1 MLTVIFH
8 EHLKIRRIC
17 INVHIVGAQLNLE
30 PRYLFGTPVLD
41 GYLGALP
48 GSTTCI
54 NLALLLTGLAAT
66 GPFYVP
72 AKSSVP
78 RTREG
83 HKIQLLSCPG
93 VV

>member
-30 PRYLFGTPVLD
+30 PRYLSGIPVLD

-48 GSTTCI
+48 GSSPCI
-54 NLALLLTGLAAT
+54 NLTLLLTGLAAP

-78 RTREG
+78 RTQEV

>member
-1 MLTVIFH
+1 MLPVIFH
-8 EHLKIRRIC
+8 EHLKIRSIC
-17 INVHIVGAQLNLE
+17 INVHIVGAQVSLE

-48 GSTTCI
+48 GSTTI
-54 NLALLLTGLAAT
+54 NLALLLMGLAAT
-66 GPFYVP
+66 GPLYIP

-83 HKIQLLSCPG
+83 HKTQLLSCPG